1 MRRLL
6 LIGSA
11 AATLIL
17 GASSAYAIPPNS
29 PYAIWAPQAVDGAM
43 APEDYSG
50 GPNLLNPLGLF
61 EGRSAYEAPAPD
73 TLYGAPVQLTST
85 EDATYFSRGR

>member
-17 GASSAYAIPPNS
+17 GASSAYAVPPNS

-50 GPNLLNPLGLF
+50 GPNLLNPL
-61 EGRSAYEAPAPD
+61 AYPD
-73 TLYGAPVQLTST
+73 FLKGHSRPWST
-85 EDATYFSRGR
+85 PGSS